1 MNCSDWEQEIAGE
14 SESAAL
20 EEHLR
25 GCGHCREFAEELE
38 RNRAALQAVEIHPA
52 AFDAV
57 RLRVLSEIRAK
68 KQTGAWW
75 AWPAV
80 AAAACVAV
88 LCASI
93 ALQNWKNPAPP
104 RPVVAAKDPL
114 GLLSSMAPVV
124 IGALNLRGADLS
136 DAHLSDPLVMLPSI
150 APVQSVVKA
159 HHRLRHQFGPVT
171 ASARPAHNPEPL
183 VVKMLTN
190 DPNVIIIWLVD
201 QKGDSL

>member
-25 GCGHCREFAEELE
+25 GCGHCREFAGELE
-38 RNRAALQAVEIHPA
+38 RNRAALQAVTIHPA

-57 RLRVLSEIRAK
+57 RLRVLDEIRAK
-68 KQTGAWW
+68 KQRGAWW
-75 AWPAV
+75 AWSAV
-80 AAAACVAV
+80 AAAACVAM
-88 LCASI
+88 LCVSVF
-93 ALQNWKNPAPP
+93 LPSWKNPAPP
-104 RPVVAAKDPL
+104 RPLVAAKNPPKIEWTP
-114 GLLSSMAPVV
+114 AP
-124 IGALNLRGADLS
+124 
-136 DAHLSDPLVMLPSI
+136 AHQRL
-150 APVQSVVKA
+150 
-159 HHRLRHQFGPVT
+159 HHKFGPVS
-171 ASARPAHNPEPL
+171 ASAGPAHNPEPL

>member
-1 MNCSDWEQEIAGE
+1 MNCSNWEQEIAGE
-14 SESAAL
+14 SESVAL

-25 GCGHCREFAEELE
+25 ACGQCREFADELE
-38 RNRAALQAVEIHPA
+38 RNRTALRAVEIHPA

-57 RLRVLSEIRAK
+57 RLRVLDELRSK
-68 KQTGAWW
+68 KQRRTWW
-75 AWPAV
+75 AWSAV

-93 ALQNWKNPAPP
+93 VLQNWKNPAPP
-104 RPVVAAKDPL
+104 KPLVAAKDPL
-114 GLLSSMAPVV
+114 
-124 IGALNLRGADLS
+124 
-136 DAHLSDPLVMLPSI
+136 VMLSSI
-150 APVQSVVKA
+150 APVQPVARA
-159 HHRLRHQFGPVT
+159 HQRVHHKFGPAT
-171 ASARPAHNPEPL
+171 ASAGPAHNPEPL

>member
-14 SESAAL
+14 SDSVAL

-25 GCGHCREFAEELE
+25 GCGHCREFADELE

-57 RLRVLSEIRAK
+57 RLRVLSEIGAK
-68 KQTGAWW
+68 KRRGAWW

-88 LCASI
+88 LCVSVF
-93 ALQNWKNPAPP
+93 LQSWKNPAPP
-104 RPVVAAKDPL
+104 KPLVAAKNPPKIEWTP
-114 GLLSSMAPVV
+114 APV
-124 IGALNLRGADLS
+124 
-136 DAHLSDPLVMLPSI
+136 
-150 APVQSVVKA
+150 
-159 HHRLRHQFGPVT
+159 HHRVPHKFGPVS
-171 ASARPAHNPEPL
+171 ASAGPAHNPEPL

>member
-1 MNCSDWEQEIAGE
+1 MNCSEWEQEIAGE
-14 SESAAL
+14 SESVAV

-25 GCGHCREFAEELE
+25 ACVHCREFADELE

-68 KQTGAWW
+68 KQRGAWW

-88 LCASI
+88 LCVSVF
-93 ALQNWKNPAPP
+93 LPSWKNPAPP
-104 RPVVAAKDPL
+104 KPLVAAKDP
-114 GLLSSMAPVV
+114 VV
-124 IGALNLRGADLS
+124 MVS
-136 DAHLSDPLVMLPSI
+136 SI
-150 APVQSVVKA
+150 APVQQVVKA
-159 HHRLRHQFGPVT
+159 HHRPIHKFGPVS
-171 ASARPAHNPEPL
+171 ASAGPAHKPEPL